1 MIKNSK
7 NNLINSGENLA
18 KNFGKNAGENNDET
32 IIDNVING
40 NINSCKTAKINHKF
54 SEPNLTESKKT
65 QKELAKKKLSQA
77 LKENIQRRKNS

>member
-7 NNLINSGENLA
+7 NNLINSGENTDKA
-18 KNFGKNAGENNDET
+18 IAY
-32 IIDNVING
+32 NVIDG
-40 NINSCKTAKINHKF
+40 DTNSCKTAKINHKF

>member
-1 MIKNSK
+1 MINNSK
-7 NNLINSGENLA
+7 NNLINSGEN
-18 KNFGKNAGENNDET
+18 FGKNAGENTDKA
-32 IIDNVING
+32 IADNVIAG
-40 NINSCKTAKINHKF
+40 DTKSCKIAKTNHKF

>member
-1 MIKNSK
+1 MAENSK
-7 NNLINSGENLA
+7 NNLINSSENFA
-18 KNFGKNAGENNDET
+18 KNFGKNAGENTDEP
-32 IIDNVING
+32 IINNVLSD
-40 NINSCKTAKINHKF
+40 NINSCETAKINHKF

>member
-7 NNLINSGENLA
+7 NNLINSGENFV
-18 KNFGKNAGENNDET
+18 KNFGKNAGENTDEP
-32 IIDNVING
+32 IIDNVITG
-40 NINSCKTAKINHKF
+40 NINSCEIAKINHKF

>member
-1 MIKNSK
+1 MLKNSK
-7 NNLINSGENLA
+7 NNLINSSENLA
-18 KNFGKNAGENNDET
+18 KNIDESGVDDILSGNA
-32 IIDNVING
+32 
-40 NINSCKTAKINHKF
+40 NSCETAKINHKS

>member
-18 KNFGKNAGENNDET
+18 KNIDESGVDD
-32 IIDNVING
+32 ILSG